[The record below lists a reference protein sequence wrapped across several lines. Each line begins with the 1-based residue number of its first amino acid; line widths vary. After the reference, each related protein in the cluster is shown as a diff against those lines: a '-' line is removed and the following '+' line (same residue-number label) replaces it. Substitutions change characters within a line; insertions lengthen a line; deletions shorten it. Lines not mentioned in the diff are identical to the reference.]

1 MSTGSSV
8 GSVVWPILLAN
19 LPDKVG
25 FGWTCRIMAL
35 ICLFC
40 GIISYLLLATRL
52 PRKPRGAFFYRPA
65 WRNPQYV
72 LAVVNFW
79 VRQISSFFTANR
91 YFADISKT
99 ASFSFFVFQ
108 SFMYVDTNISSALLR
123 ASLDKPGSKADLQ
136 RDLWS
141 ISWSRHI
148 RPIPPVRSSH
158 RLTWLN

>member
-35 ICLFC
+35 LCGIC

-52 PRKPRGAFFYRPA
+52 PRKPRGPIFYKPA

-72 LAVVNFW
+72 LAVLNFW
-79 VRQISSFFTANR
+79 VSTSRSCALEG
-91 YFADISKT
+91 FADSLRQPLS
-99 ASFSFFVFQ
+99 A
-108 SFMYVDTNISSALLR
+108 SSAFKLILCVLN
-123 ASLDKPGSKADLQ
+123 ASPKPGGAKK
-136 RDLWS
+136 
-141 ISWSRHI
+141 
-148 RPIPPVRSSH
+148 
-158 RLTWLN
+158 LTRQGTYGQLAGLGSFAPYLL

>member
-52 PRKPRGAFFYRPA
+52 PRKPRGPIFYRPA

-72 LAVVNFW
+72 LAVLNFW
-79 VRQISSFFTANR
+79 VGCLFRFSNC
-91 YFADISKT
+91 KT
-99 ASFSFFVFQ
+99 DQ
-108 SFMYVDTNISSALLR
+108 SRLL
-123 ASLDKPGSKADLQ
+123 LL
-136 RDLWS
+136 
-141 ISWSRHI
+141 
-148 RPIPPVRSSH
+148 VRE
-158 RLTWLN
+158 RIA